1 MPELQFAQDLVSTL
15 LMMAATAIWPPV
27 GTGAFWIVVGIYG
40 VVSVLFEDE
49 TRRGIP
55 GIEYLSEPT
64 ELSKSGN

>member
-1 MPELQFAQDLVSTL
+1 MPELQFAQDVVSTL

-55 GIEYLSEPT
+55 GIEYLSEPN